1 MIAVVIILIITA
13 VMYYWYPAKKKN
25 NSIIHKNN
33 IRTES
38 IDTSGLTEKF
48 LNAVIEKSDT
58 LNYSVTQN
66 FEENNISQKNEDKFS
81 SLVIVIDDVGSN
93 LKLLKEFLSIEAELN
108 FAVIPDLEHT
118 DKSMELIMESGK
130 NLLLH
135 LPIEPENPSHMKNAK
150 DFILTSM
157 TDSEIEK
164 RMSYLFEKYSGID
177 GINNHMGSKGT
188 ADSRLMNILMSKI
201 KSYNMTVSN
210 KKIFFLDSRTSPKT
224 EAYSIAKKYDIG
236 SILNQG
242 FLDNED
248 NEQKIFDRLNMF
260 YNKSLSEKKTLVVIG
275 HLRHST
281 LSAIKRF
288 VLSEPFLSGKINF
301 ISCKEYL
308 LDKSIL

>member
-1 MIAVVIILIITA
+1 
-13 VMYYWYPAKKKN
+13 MYYWYPAKKKN